1 MTFERT
7 FSSILCTGIF
17 SHPNEFAYGHVNS
30 IDRQRHDNRFHI
42 EMVFHLYVF
51 EHDLVKAM
59 DEKMLCHK
67 FYIYRVMYVFGYAS
81 LMLLMNCK
89 FSHRIYIEIVF

>member
-1 MTFERT
+1 MTFERK
-7 FSSILCTGIF
+7 FSNILCTGTF
-17 SHPNEFAYGHVNS
+17 SHPNGFACGHGDS

-42 EMVFHLYVF
+42 EMVFHPYVC

-67 FYIYRVMYVFGYAS
+67 FYIYTARYVSGCAS
-81 LMLLMNCK
+81 SVLLMNCK